1 MRENCPNPDSAKI
14 EAYKKRKAEQDQD
27 RNARRR
33 QEIPKQAAIER
44 GFLTFTQEPTDQT
57 AQEETEHEILTLITT
72 KVTEIEAEFQ
82 PLNKLFQALE
92 TSENRDRG
100 STKEMI

>member
-1 MRENCPNPDSAKI
+1 MLENCPNPDSAKI

-33 QEIPKQAAIER
+33 QEAIER
-44 GFLTFTQEPTDQT
+44 GFLTFTQETTDQI

-72 KVTEIEAEFQ
+72 KVKEIEAEFQ
-82 PLNKLFQALE
+82 PLISSFKP
-92 TSENRDRG
+92 
-100 STKEMI
+100 